1 MVPEEGP
8 RHIDKPRIERAV
20 REILF
25 AIGENP
31 RREGLIE
38 TPGRVAEA
46 YAHLFS
52 GLQKD
57 PTRHLEVSFAEETR
71 DAVLMRDI
79 PLVSFCEHHLLPMIG
94 RAHVG
99 YSPNELVV
107 GFSEIVRL
115 TEGYA
120 RRPQLQERLTAQIA
134 DALYEG
140 LGSRGSFV
148 VVEATQ
154 LCMVARGAQGPG
166 TVAVTSAARGVYE
179 EDPALRAEVLTLV
192 ERGESRR

>member
-1 MVPEEGP
+1 VAEEA
-8 RHIDKPRIERAV
+8 RREIDKPRIERAV
-20 REILF
+20 CEILL
-25 AIGENP
+25 AIGEDP
-31 RREGLIE
+31 KREGLVE
-38 TPGRVAEA
+38 TPKRVAEA

-52 GLQKD
+52 GLHED
-57 PTRHLEVSFAEETR
+57 PTRQLEVSFAEGTR
-71 DAVLMRDI
+71 DAVVMRDI

-94 RAHVG
+94 KAHVG
-99 YSPNELVV
+99 YSPDERVV

-134 DALYEG
+134 DALYDG

-154 LCMVARGAQGPG
+154 LCMVATGAHAPG

-179 EDPALRAEVLTLV
+179 EDPALRADVLALV
-192 ERGESRR
+192 SRGESRR

>member
-1 MVPEEGP
+1 VPEEASGK
-8 RHIDKPRIERAV
+8 IDEPRIARAV
-20 REILF
+20 REILL
-25 AIGENP
+25 AIGEDP
-31 RREGLIE
+31 ERDGLLE
-38 TPGRVAEA
+38 TPERVAEA

-52 GLQKD
+52 GLHED
-57 PTRHLEVSFAEETR
+57 PTEQLQVSFAEGTR

-94 RAHVG
+94 KIHVG
-99 YSPNELVV
+99 YAPNERVV

-120 RRPQLQERLTAQIA
+120 RRPQLQERLTAQIS
-134 DALYEG
+134 DALYDG

-154 LCMVARGAQGPG
+154 LCMVATGAHAPG

-179 EDPALRAEVLTLV
+179 EDAALRADVLALIS
-192 ERGESRR
+192 RGGS

>member
-1 MVPEEGP
+1 VAEEA
-8 RHIDKPRIERAV
+8 RREIDRLRLERAV
-20 REILF
+20 REILL
-25 AIGENP
+25 AIGEDP
-31 RREGLIE
+31 TRDGLLE
-38 TPGRVAEA
+38 TPERVAEA

-52 GLQKD
+52 GLHED
-57 PTRHLEVSFAEETR
+57 PIRQLAVSFAEGTR
-71 DAVLMRDI
+71 DPVLMRDI
-79 PLVSFCEHHLLPMIG
+79 QLVSFCEHHMLPMIG
-94 RAHVG
+94 KVHVG
-99 YSPNELVV
+99 YAPNERVV

-134 DALYEG
+134 DALYDG

-154 LCMVARGAQGPG
+154 LCMVATGAHAPG

-179 EDPALRAEVLTLV
+179 EDRALRTDVLALAS
-192 ERGESRR
+192 RGQAR

>member
-1 MVPEEGP
+1 MAERASNKVD
-8 RHIDKPRIERAV
+8 RLRIERAV
-20 REILF
+20 REILL
-25 AIGENP
+25 AIGEDP
-31 RREGLIE
+31 RREGLTE

-52 GLQKD
+52 GLHED
-57 PTRHLEVSFAEETR
+57 PTRQLEVSFAEEAR

-94 RAHVG
+94 KAHVG
-99 YSPNELVV
+99 YSPNERVV

-134 DALYEG
+134 DAFYDD

-154 LCMVARGAQGPG
+154 LCMVARGAQGPD
-166 TVAVTSAARGVYE
+166 TVAVTSAARGVYR
-179 EDPALRAEVLTLV
+179 EDPSLRADVLALV
-192 ERGESRR
+192 SRGDPRR

>member
-1 MVPEEGP
+1 VKEEA
-8 RHIDKPRIERAV
+8 RRAIDKPRIERAV
-20 REILF
+20 REILL
-25 AIGENP
+25 AIGEDST
-31 RREGLIE
+31 RDGLLE
-38 TPGRVAEA
+38 TPERVAEA

-52 GLQKD
+52 GLHED
-57 PTRHLEVSFAEETR
+57 PIRQLAVSFAEGTR

-79 PLVSFCEHHLLPMIG
+79 PFVSFCEHHLLPMIG
-94 RAHVG
+94 KVHVG
-99 YSPNELVV
+99 YAPNERVV

-134 DALYEG
+134 DALYDS

-154 LCMVARGAQGPG
+154 LCMVVRGAQGPG

-179 EDPALRAEVLTLV
+179 EDPALRTDVLALV
-192 ERGESRR
+192 SQGGLRH

>member
-1 MVPEEGP
+1 VAENARRG
-8 RHIDKPRIERAV
+8 IDKPRIERAV
-20 REILF
+20 REILL
-25 AIGENP
+25 AIGEDP
-31 RREGLIE
+31 GRDGLVE
-38 TPGRVAEA
+38 TPERVAEA
-46 YAHLFS
+46 YASLFS
-52 GLQKD
+52 GLHQD
-57 PTRHLEVSFAEETR
+57 PTGQLEVSFAEGTR

-94 RAHVG
+94 KAHVG
-99 YSPNELVV
+99 YSPDERVV

-134 DALYEG
+134 DALYEN

-154 LCMVARGAQGPG
+154 LCMVARGAQGPD

-179 EDPALRAEVLTLV
+179 EDPTLRADVLALTS
-192 ERGESRR
+192 RGEQRH

>member
-1 MVPEEGP
+1 MAEED
-8 RHIDKPRIERAV
+8 RREIDRPRIEQAV
-20 REILF
+20 REILL
-25 AIGENP
+25 AIGEDP
-31 RREGLIE
+31 TRDGLLE
-38 TPGRVAEA
+38 TPERVAEA

-52 GLQKD
+52 GLHED
-57 PTRHLEVSFAEETR
+57 PTKQLEVSFAEGNR

-94 RAHVG
+94 LAHVG
-99 YSPNELVV
+99 YVPNERVV

-134 DALYEG
+134 DALYDG

-166 TVAVTSAARGVYE
+166 TAAVTSAARGVYK
-179 EDPALRAEVLTLV
+179 EDPALRADVLALV
-192 ERGESRR
+192 SGNQTQ

>member
-1 MVPEEGP
+1 MVDEA
-8 RHIDKPRIERAV
+8 RLARAV
-20 REILF
+20 REILA
-25 AIGENP
+25 AIGDDP
-31 RREGLIE
+31 DREGLRE
-38 TPGRVAEA
+38 TPERVAEA
-46 YAHLFS
+46 YAQLFS
-52 GLQKD
+52 GLHED
-57 PTRHLEVSFAEETR
+57 PARQLEVSFAEEAR

-94 RAHVG
+94 WAHVG
-99 YSPNELVV
+99 YLPNERVV

-134 DALYEG
+134 DALYDG

-154 LCMVARGAQGPG
+154 LCMVATGARGAG

-179 EDPALRAEVLTLV
+179 EDPTLRADVLELV
-192 ERGESRR
+192 SRGEAQR

>member
-1 MVPEEGP
+1 MAEEVP
-8 RHIDKPRIERAV
+8 RRIDKPRIERAV
-20 REILF
+20 REILL
-25 AIGENP
+25 ALGEDP
-31 RREGLIE
+31 KREGLVQ
-38 TPGRVAEA
+38 TPDRVAEA
-46 YAHLFS
+46 YAQLFS
-52 GLQKD
+52 GLHED
-57 PTRHLEVSFAEETR
+57 PTRQLEVAFAEGTR

-99 YSPNELVV
+99 YSPNERVV

-134 DALYEG
+134 DALYDG

-179 EDPALRAEVLTLV
+179 EDPALRADVLALV
-192 ERGESRR
+192 SRGESRR

>member
-1 MVPEEGP
+1 MPEETSGK
-8 RHIDKPRIERAV
+8 IDEPRIARAV
-20 REILF
+20 REILL
-25 AIGENP
+25 AIGEDP
-31 RREGLIE
+31 KREGLLE
-38 TPGRVAEA
+38 TPERVAEA
-46 YAHLFS
+46 YARLFA
-52 GLQKD
+52 GVHEN
-57 PTRHLEVSFAEETR
+57 PTRRLQVSFAEGSR

-94 RAHVG
+94 SVHVG
-99 YSPNELVV
+99 YSPNERVV

-134 DALYEG
+134 DALYNG

-154 LCMVARGAQGPG
+154 LCMVATGAHAPG

-179 EDPALRAEVLTLV
+179 EDAALRAEVLALLS
-192 ERGESRR
+192 RDESWR

>member
-1 MVPEEGP
+1 MAEED
-8 RHIDKPRIERAV
+8 RREIDRPRIEQAV
-20 REILF
+20 REILL
-25 AIGENP
+25 AIGEDP
-31 RREGLIE
+31 TRDGLLE
-38 TPGRVAEA
+38 TPERVAEA
-46 YAHLFS
+46 YAHIFS
-52 GLQKD
+52 GLHED
-57 PTRHLEVSFAEETR
+57 PTKQLEVSFAEGNR

-94 RAHVG
+94 LAHVG
-99 YSPNELVV
+99 YVPNERVV

-140 LGSRGSFV
+140 LGSCGSFV

-179 EDPALRAEVLTLV
+179 EDPTLRADVLVLASQ
-192 ERGESRR
+192 GESRR

>member
-1 MVPEEGP
+1 VAGKGRREIDRP
-8 RHIDKPRIERAV
+8 RLERAV
-20 REILF
+20 REILV
-25 AIGENP
+25 AIGEDP
-31 RREGLIE
+31 ARDGLVE
-38 TPGRVAEA
+38 TPERVAQA

-52 GLQKD
+52 GLHED
-57 PTRHLEVSFAEETR
+57 PTRQLEVSFAEGTR

-99 YSPNELVV
+99 YAPNERVV

-115 TEGYA
+115 AEGYA
-120 RRPQLQERLTAQIA
+120 RRPQLQERLTAQIS

-148 VVEATQ
+148 VIEATQ
-154 LCMVARGAQGPG
+154 LCMVARGAEASG
-166 TVAVTSAARGVYE
+166 TVCVTSAARGVYE
-179 EDPALRAEVLTLV
+179 EDPALRADVLALV
-192 ERGESRR
+192 SRRQAR

>member
-1 MVPEEGP
+1 V
-8 RHIDKPRIERAV
+8 
-20 REILF
+20 
-25 AIGENP
+25 
-31 RREGLIE
+31 
-38 TPGRVAEA
+38 
-46 YAHLFS
+46 
-52 GLQKD
+52 
-57 PTRHLEVSFAEETR
+57 
-71 DAVLMRDI
+71 
-79 PLVSFCEHHLLPMIG
+79 
-94 RAHVG
+94 HVG
-99 YSPNELVV
+99 YAPNERVV

-154 LCMVARGAQGPG
+154 LCMVARGAQGPS

-179 EDPALRAEVLTLV
+179 EDPALRTDVLALV
-192 ERGESRR
+192 SQGGLRH

>member
-1 MVPEEGP
+1 MTEGAG
-8 RHIDKPRIERAV
+8 RAIDRPRIERAV
-20 REILF
+20 REILL
-25 AIGENP
+25 AIGEDP
-31 RREGLIE
+31 AREGLVE
-38 TPGRVAEA
+38 TPERVAEA

-52 GLQKD
+52 GLHED
-57 PTRHLEVSFAEETR
+57 PTRQLQVSFAEEAR

-94 RAHVG
+94 RTHVG
-99 YSPNELVV
+99 YFPNGRVV

-134 DALYEG
+134 DALYED

-154 LCMVARGAQGPG
+154 LCMVARGAEASG

-179 EDPALRAEVLTLV
+179 VDAALRADVLSLV
-192 ERGESRR
+192 SRGS

>member
-1 MVPEEGP
+1 MKEEA
-8 RHIDKPRIERAV
+8 RRAIDKPRIERAV
-20 REILF
+20 REILL
-25 AIGENP
+25 AIGEDST
-31 RREGLIE
+31 RDGLLE
-38 TPGRVAEA
+38 TPERVAEA

-52 GLQKD
+52 GLHED
-57 PTRHLEVSFAEETR
+57 PIRQLAVSFAEETH

-94 RAHVG
+94 KVHVG
-99 YSPNELVV
+99 YSPNDRVV

-120 RRPQLQERLTAQIA
+120 RRLQLQERLTAQIA
-134 DALYEG
+134 DALYED
-140 LGSRGSFV
+140 LGSRGCFV

-154 LCMVARGAQGPG
+154 LCVVATGAHAPG

-179 EDPALRAEVLTLV
+179 EDAALRTDVLALV
-192 ERGESRR
+192 SRGQAR

>member
-1 MVPEEGP
+1 VAEEAW
-8 RHIDKPRIERAV
+8 RAIDRPRIERAV
-20 REILF
+20 REILL
-25 AIGENP
+25 AVGEDP
-31 RREGLIE
+31 AREGLVE
-38 TPGRVAEA
+38 TPERVAEA

-52 GLQKD
+52 GLHED
-57 PTRHLEVSFAEETR
+57 PTRQLDISFAEGNR
-71 DAVLMRDI
+71 DDVLMRDI

-94 RAHVG
+94 LAHVG
-99 YSPNELVV
+99 YAPNERVV

-134 DALYEG
+134 DALYDG

-179 EDPALRAEVLTLV
+179 EDRALRTDVLALV
-192 ERGESRR
+192 SQGGSRR

>member
-1 MVPEEGP
+1 VAEEAGREIDRP
-8 RHIDKPRIERAV
+8 RLERAV
-20 REILF
+20 REILL
-25 AIGENP
+25 AIGEDP
-31 RREGLIE
+31 MRDGLLE
-38 TPGRVAEA
+38 TPERVAEA

-52 GLQKD
+52 GLHED
-57 PTRHLEVSFAEETR
+57 PIRQLAVSFAEGTR
-71 DAVLMRDI
+71 DPVLMRDI
-79 PLVSFCEHHLLPMIG
+79 PFVSFCEHHMLPMIG
-94 RAHVG
+94 KVHVG
-99 YSPNELVV
+99 YAPNERIV

-154 LCMVARGAQGPG
+154 LCMVATGAHAPG

-179 EDPALRAEVLTLV
+179 EDPALRMDVLALV
-192 ERGESRR
+192 SRGQAR

>member
-1 MVPEEGP
+1 MAEQAQRE
-8 RHIDKPRIERAV
+8 IDKTRIERAV
-20 REILF
+20 REILL
-25 AIGENP
+25 AIGEDP
-31 RREGLIE
+31 TRDGLLE
-38 TPGRVAEA
+38 TPERVAEA

-52 GLQKD
+52 GLHED
-57 PTRHLEVSFAEETR
+57 PTRQLEVSFAEGTR

-99 YSPNELVV
+99 YAPNERVV

-134 DALYEG
+134 DALHEG
-140 LGSRGSFV
+140 LGSYGSFV
-148 VVEATQ
+148 IVEATQ
-154 LCMVARGAQGPG
+154 LCMVATGAHAPG

-179 EDPALRAEVLTLV
+179 EDPALRTDVLALV
-192 ERGESRR
+192 SRGQAR